1 MPDTK
6 TLSEAENECLSL
18 KKSIN
23 ENHRLAQK
31 AAADAVDRAVLT
43 GELLGKWK
51 ELLPHGKFEKFLED
65 HFDGSPST
73 ARAYMRAAKGLS
85 ELSNRQRTAVLEKE
99 SSLSGL
105 LESLKPQRESVAAGR
120 DARKPAGTPATPKG
134 GSNPPATAVSGK
146 DERTDSTGTTPQEPS
161 TGQSGSDTDNPV
173 DLGICPN
180 CGGKKWTQDEFGA
193 SCAKCN
199 HPHGEPVGDQDEQR
213 IGVERSKAIKT
224 VEALMRSV
232 CDLGRLLPKP
242 KEQAHLIV
250 QCKLILTELRA
261 WK

>member
-1 MPDTK
+1 MAEQ

-23 ENHRLAQK
+23 ENYRLSQK
-31 AAADAVDRAVLT
+31 AASDAIERGVLV
-43 GELLGKWK
+43 GELLAKWK
-51 ELLPHGKFEKFLED
+51 ELLPHGRFETFVD
-65 HFDGSPST
+65 THFEGSTRT
-73 ARAYMRAAKGLS
+73 AQLYMQAAKRLTECSKAQRIALLDGEVTVKGLIGS
-85 ELSNRQRTAVLEKE
+85 IRST
-99 SSLSGL
+99 
-105 LESLKPQRESVAAGR
+105 PVAAGR
-120 DARKPAGTPATPKG
+120 EARKPAGTPATPKG

-146 DERTDSTGTTPQEPS
+146 DDRTDSPGTTPQEPS

-213 IGVERSKAIKT
+213 VGVERSKAIKT

-242 KEQAHLIV
+242 KEQAHLIA

>member
-1 MPDTK
+1 MSTLTK
-6 TLSEAENECLSL
+6 EQATVEKLLPEIRATHKAFLKSGQETVELARQIGDMLWKLKECVKQGEWTPIVEDRCEFDIRSAQTYMKVSGGWGIIEQQKVPPTSIDGCVKLIGQKGGKTKAL
-18 KKSIN
+18 RKSTN
-23 ENHRLAQK
+23 SGGSSK
-31 AAADAVDRAVLT
+31 PPAAA
-43 GELLGKWK
+43 
-51 ELLPHGKFEKFLED
+51 
-65 HFDGSPST
+65 
-73 ARAYMRAAKGLS
+73 
-85 ELSNRQRTAVLEKE
+85 
-99 SSLSGL
+99 
-105 LESLKPQRESVAAGR
+105 
-120 DARKPAGTPATPKG
+120 
-134 GSNPPATAVSGK
+134 SGK
-146 DERTDSTGTTPQEPS
+146 DDRTDSTGTTPQEPS

-180 CGGKKWTQDEFGA
+180 CGGKKWTEDEFGA

-213 IGVERSKAIKT
+213 VGVERSKAIKT

-242 KEQAHLIV
+242 KEQAHLIA